1 MKLFDHRTKTYKL
14 LMFVM
19 GEVSPPL
26 VYMSSIQWRASPYS
40 CTLPPSLPNPGHP
53 RFAPVFLNTSDN
65 FNSNELEIAFT
76 CTNMVRF
83 FKSTYRSRRVL

>member
-1 MKLFDHRTKTYKL
+1 
-14 LMFVM
+14 MFVM

-40 CTLPPSLPNPGHP
+40 CTLLASLPNPGHP
-53 RFAPVFLNTSDN
+53 LVAPVFLNTSDN

-76 CTNMVRF
+76 NMVRF
-83 FKSTYRSRRVL
+83 FLVHIALGEYYRRSSQIACQV